1 MNETDF
7 TALNNAE
14 FEAMLRESIPEKAP
28 DEIVNE
34 VTPWRKAIKRIL
46 FGFSLNALTLNIIG
60 LQYILPTIG
69 TILSILGLRVL
80 RKENKWFTSCYAV
93 TIVNAVYKFAILIL
107 NTTLYDFSQAFFYI
121 ATPLPVF
128 LQIIFFIVAL
138 AQTQKKAGLAP
149 KKAASIAVILWYAL
163 LLFLG
168 IIQFAGYIL
177 PYAMMIGFVLIMVG
191 FNKIAKET
199 QAAGYTVNAAPVRIS
214 DGPLSG
220 AITVILFI
228 ALACGFIFNSGYDM
242 QWQVLQKS
250 ESPQVAEVKAQ
261 LIDLG
266 FPKYVLDDMSDEDI
280 LACKGAEKVIFHID
294 ENPVNK
300 GTEVTSQVGNV
311 IHRETVYDV
320 RELRTTGVA
329 VKFGTKPETVRIIH
343 HFLWTVNPGFYGTE
357 SIQLWTAAENDGWS
371 ENGEFTGRVLYTKDG
386 VDYVSPFNSLGRET
400 YTSNDIF
407 FGKRTSTY
415 PFATF
420 SLPDKGEKQRG
431 YVSYPIIEAASDYI
445 IDSWFNYTHQTT
457 WLQYPAKTAKE
468 IRMSSGYNNVW
479 AFRTIQDALQIGWD
493 DELFNGSLGET
504 RRIYEE
510 LKAKGELN

>member
-7 TALNNAE
+7 TSVNNAE
-14 FEAMLRESIPEKAP
+14 FEAMLSEAIPDKAP

-34 VTPWRKAIKRIL
+34 VTPWKKAMKRIL
-46 FGFSLNALTLNIIG
+46 FGISLNALTLNIIG
-60 LQYILPTIG
+60 LEYILPTIG
-69 TILSILGLRVL
+69 TILCILGLRVL

-107 NTTLYDFSQAFFYI
+107 NTIPYSFSQAFFYI
-121 ATPLPVF
+121 ATPLLVF
-128 LQIIFFIVAL
+128 LELIFFICAL

-168 IIQFAGYIL
+168 IIQFTGYIL
-177 PYAMMIGFVLIMVG
+177 PYAMMIGFILIMVS

-199 QAAGYTVNAAPVRIS
+199 QAAGYTVNATPVRVS
-214 DGPLSG
+214 DGVLTAS
-220 AITVILFI
+220 I
-228 ALACGFIFNSGYDM
+228 AVLLCTGIVCGYIFNSGYDM
-242 QWQVLQKS
+242 QWQVLQES
-250 ESPQVAEVKAQ
+250 ESPQVAEIKAH

-280 LACKGAEKVIFHID
+280 LACEGAEKVIFHID
-294 ENPVNK
+294 ESPVNEGRK
-300 GTEVTSQVGNV
+300 VTTQIGNT
-311 IHRETVYDV
+311 IHTKTVYDV
-320 RELRTTGVA
+320 KELRTTGVA

-357 SIQLWTAAENDGWS
+357 SIQLWTAAEKDGWS

-386 VDYVSPFNSLGRET
+386 VDYASPFNSLGRET

-431 YVSYPIIEAASDYI
+431 YVSYPIIEAVSDYI

-468 IRMSSGYNNVW
+468 SRMSSGYNDVW
-479 AFRTIQDALQIGWD
+479 AFRTIQDTLQISWD
-493 DELFNGSLGET
+493 DELFNGSSEET
-504 RRIYEE
+504 LRIYEE
-510 LKAKGELN
+510 LKSKGELN